1 MADIAVPGAPLT
13 PGSVPRGWSLARA
26 GSIGARLPTSGCAL
40 PQPPC
45 VELVPA
51 DQDAFLRRFSWLGRM
66 GRNPRL
72 GYPVVAIRGPLLP
85 VGTDILVE
93 QMRALWLRNRKDPD
107 PG

>member
-1 MADIAVPGAPLT
+1 
-13 PGSVPRGWSLARA
+13 
-26 GSIGARLPTSGCAL
+26 
-40 PQPPC
+40 
-45 VELVPA
+45 
-51 DQDAFLRRFSWLGRM
+51 M